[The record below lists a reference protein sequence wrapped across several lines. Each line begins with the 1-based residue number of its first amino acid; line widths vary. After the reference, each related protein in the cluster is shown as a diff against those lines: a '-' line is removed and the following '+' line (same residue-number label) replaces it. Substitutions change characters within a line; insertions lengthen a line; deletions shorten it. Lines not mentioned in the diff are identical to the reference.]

1 MANLLSATTV
11 RSGTRTTN
19 RYEYEYVVRS
29 TIAGKMKGNLERNM
43 YEIYYDNST
52 K

>member
-19 RYEYEYVVRS
+19 RYEYVVRS